1 MVLETD
7 YMLIANINGSW
18 TDYMLIANID
28 GSWNWLHVES

>member
-18 TDYMLIANID
+18 TDYMLIANIN

>member
-7 YMLIANINGSW
+7 YMLIANIIGSW

-28 GSWNWLHVES
+28 GSWNWLHVNS